1 VGVAGALFVGTTLN
15 AVVYTETKSSPTIS
29 AGTLTLSLNTA
40 NVFTVSLNANITTL
54 SLSSLPAG
62 TVVYS
67 LVLQFTADGT
77 ARAVTWPA
85 SVKWPGGAAP
95 TLTST
100 LNKVDTFVLMTP
112 DSGTTYFGFVSAQN
126 S

>member
-1 VGVAGALFVGTTLN
+1 
-15 AVVYTETKSSPTIS
+15 
-29 AGTLTLSLNTA
+29 
-40 NVFTVSLNANITTL
+40 
-54 SLSSLPAG
+54 
-62 TVVYS
+62 
-67 LVLQFTADGT
+67 LQFTADGT

-85 SVKWPGGAAP
+85 SVKWPGGTAP